1 MCYNKKES
9 MRGLAAAR
17 LHKRGYIGVTK
28 RETFIQI
35 YQEHIT
41 RRGADRLL
49 EWLDS
54 DASDFFTAPSSTR
67 FHGAYE
73 GGLVEHSL
81 NVYECLKDYLTRPRT
96 KELYGM
102 DYTPE
107 TIAVTALLHDLCK
120 VNFYAVDYRNAKNT
134 QGVWERVPYY
144 TIRDTLPYGHGEKS
158 VYMIQGFMRLTR
170 EEACAIRYH
179 MGFSGN
185 EDKNS
190 VGKALEM
197 FPLAFAVSVAD
208 MEATYFMEGSE
219 T

>member
-1 MCYNKKES
+1 M
-9 MRGLAAAR
+9 
-17 LHKRGYIGVTK
+17 TK
-28 RETFIQI
+28 REEFIAV
-35 YQEHIT
+35 YQENIT

-81 NVYECLKDYLTRPRT
+81 NVYECLKDYLARPRT
-96 KELYGM
+96 RELYGM

-107 TIAVTALLHDLCK
+107 TIAVTALLHDICK
-120 VNFYAVDYRNAKNT
+120 VNFYAVDYRNAKNE

-170 EEACAIRYH
+170 EEAFAIRYH

-190 VGKALEM
+190 VGRALEM
-197 FPLAFAVSVAD
+197 FPLALAVSVAD
-208 MEATYFMEGSE
+208 MEASYYLEGSN
-219 T
+219 